1 MKCDGLA
8 CFSTWMNIL
17 LFVFQRDL
25 PFICFLMHESESF
38 SYILWRSISS
48 GVLIRLNLNTF
59 HCICLP
65 SNIRIDRRLMRS
77 VKTDLSASWKCY
89 RRTDGRVNRWTDQDY
104 SYSPRSA
111 SQQGI
116 KMQKHLPVHNDL
128 SVCMWCDRDDLDQPA
143 HPCRLINKLIAGH
156 ANTQINLHIYSIW
169 QGFSHISVYSCGA
182 SRLMRSV
189 IKNIR
194 FFFIRK
200 FSISGGIFFNISE

>member
-1 MKCDGLA
+1 MQRKSKCRWNVMVWL
-8 CFSTWMNIL
+8 
-17 LFVFQRDL
+17 VFQREWTYCCL
-25 PFICFLMHESESF
+25 YFSEIYLCFLMHESESF

-77 VKTDLSASWKCY
+77 VKTDLSALWKCY

-128 SVCMWCDRDDLDQPA
+128 SVCMWCDRDDSDQPA
-143 HPCRLINKLIAGH
+143 HPC
-156 ANTQINLHIYSIW
+156 
-169 QGFSHISVYSCGA
+169 A
-182 SRLMRSV
+182 SMQTDQ
-189 IKNIR
+189 
-194 FFFIRK
+194 
-200 FSISGGIFFNISE
+200 